1 MTPSFANSWPWLFNT
16 LNNAKVDNLTLRDAL
31 LDELRK
37 QAGKQTKPKKTY
49 APTGPLH
56 MSPYGGS
63 QRIIKHQ
70 SLAAVALSRPPAINR
85 TSRARR
91 GGHGCETEHGI

>member
-37 QAGKQTKPKKTY
+37 QAYILSVLTPN
-49 APTGPLH
+49 GPLLTVRV
-56 MSPYGGS
+56 MVYE
-63 QRIIKHQ
+63 
-70 SLAAVALSRPPAINR
+70 PAS
-85 TSRARR
+85 T
-91 GGHGCETEHGI
+91 

>member
-49 APTGPLH
+49 APTGLLTH
-56 MSPYGGS
+56 SPYGGS

-70 SLAAVALSRPPAINR
+70 SLAAVALSEAAGNKPHLQGASRRGEILNR
-85 TSRARR
+85 TWL
-91 GGHGCETEHGI
+91 